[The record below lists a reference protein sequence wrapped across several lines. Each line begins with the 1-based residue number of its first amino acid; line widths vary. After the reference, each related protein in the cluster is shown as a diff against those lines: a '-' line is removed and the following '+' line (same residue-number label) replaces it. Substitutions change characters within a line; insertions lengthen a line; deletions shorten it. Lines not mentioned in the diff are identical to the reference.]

1 VLDVTRGTTLLCAE
15 TPTQPLTLPYTDSYS
30 PACSLTSMLTLLYWR
45 TDLGGR
51 AEQPELPRLP
61 CQLLT
66 AHGEALRGGLPQ

>member
-1 VLDVTRGTTLLCAE
+1 MLDVTRGTTLLR
-15 TPTQPLTLPYTDSYS
+15 PLHNPLPYHTDSYS

>member
-1 VLDVTRGTTLLCAE
+1 VLDVTRGTTLLR
-15 TPTQPLTLPYTDSYS
+15 PLAIL
-30 PACSLTSMLTLLYWR
+30 ACLCSLTSMLTLLYWR